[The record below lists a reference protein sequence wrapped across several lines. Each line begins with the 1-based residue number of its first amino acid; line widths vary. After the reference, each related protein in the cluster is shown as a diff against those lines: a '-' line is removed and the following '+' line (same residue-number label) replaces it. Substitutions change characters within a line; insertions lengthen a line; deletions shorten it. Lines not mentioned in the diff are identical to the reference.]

1 MNKTEARSG
10 KILDSIAD
18 AIGNTPLVKLSKI
31 APQSRQ
37 NILAKC
43 EFLNPG
49 GSVKDRIAKY
59 MIEKAEEEGR
69 LKPGQLIVEATGG
82 NTGIGL
88 AMMAR
93 LKGYKL
99 LCVCAEK
106 VGKEKI
112 NMQRLY
118 GAEVLVVPGGKAIED
133 PAHFINQAKRISEE
147 RGAWY
152 VNQFNNPDNAEA
164 HYNTTGPEIWEQTEG
179 KVDVLVAGI
188 GTGGTICGAG
198 KYLKERKSS
207 VKLVLADPQGSNLGA
222 WLRGEEPQPASYLV
236 EGIGNDFVPGIVD
249 LKKIDHA
256 VYVNDQESIKMAH
269 DLIDKEALHVS
280 GSAGCVVA
288 AALKYGEQEKESG
301 LNIVAVL
308 PGTGRYYLSTIF
320 NDEWLAQKL
329 PGIQS

>member
-1 MNKTEARSG
+1 MNKTEATTG
-10 KILDSIAD
+10 KTLDSIAD
-18 AIGNTPLVKLSKI
+18 AIGNTPLVKLSRI
-31 APQSRQ
+31 TAGSRQ

-43 EFLNPG
+43 EFMNPG

-59 MIEKAEEEGR
+59 MIEKAEKEGR

-112 NMQRLY
+112 NMQRLF
-118 GAEVLVVPGGKAIED
+118 GAEVLVVPGGKAITD
-133 PAHFINQAKRISEE
+133 PAHFINQAQRIAEE
-147 RGAWY
+147 KGAWY

-164 HYNTTGPEIWEQTEG
+164 HYNTTGPEIWEQTDG

-198 KYLKERKSS
+198 KYLKEQNPGI
-207 VKLVLADPQGSNLGA
+207 KLVLADPQGSNLGGWVTGQDVA
-222 WLRGEEPQPASYLV
+222 AASYLV

-249 LKKIDHA
+249 LKAIDDA
-256 VYVNDQESIKMAH
+256 VYVSDQESIHTAY

-280 GSAGCVVA
+280 GSAGCVIA
-288 AALKYGEQEKESG
+288 AAIKYGEKQKESG

-308 PGTGRYYLSTIF
+308 PGTGRYYMSTIF
-320 NDEWLAQKL
+320 NEEWLSARS
-329 PGIQS
+329 IEV